1 MFGDPLMTLD
11 YVSTMYL
18 GENKDGY
25 PQRKCAEIFLWL
37 MGRMAAKMTYLYYES
52 ISELFIVFWSK

>member
-11 YVSTMYL
+11 YVSAMYL

-25 PQRKCAEIFLWL
+25 PQRKCVENFLWL
-37 MGRMAAKMTYLYYES
+37 MGRMGYFSPEK
-52 ISELFIVFWSK
+52 